1 MSKPL
6 ILQLKNLI
14 DNLSSKI
21 VPTGGTT
28 GQVLM
33 KNTSTNNDVKWGNI
47 IETGSNENGTYIKFT
62 DGTMICRA
70 TKRIT
75 GITTAVSSGGNVPT
89 SANQEGLTFPATFI
103 EKPEITMSAC
113 RHSAWIG
120 YAWTPTETTTSDFVV
135 YTNVPVSNFYI
146 DIQYIAIGR
155 WK

>member
-14 DNLSSKI
+14 DNLSNKI
-21 VPTGGTT
+21 VPVGGTT

-33 KNTSTNNDVKWGNI
+33 KNTNTNNDVKWGNI
-47 IETGSNENGTYIKFT
+47 IETGSNDNGTYIKFT

-75 GITTAVSSGGNVPT
+75 GITTAVGSNGNVPT
-89 SANQEGLTFPATFI
+89 SANQNGFTFPVAFI
-103 EKPEITMSAC
+103 EKPEVSMSAC

-120 YAWTPTETTTSDFVV
+120 YAWTPTETETSDFVV

-146 DIQYIAIGR
+146 DIQYIAVGR

>member
-1 MSKPL
+1 MAKPL
-6 ILQLKNLI
+6 ILELKKLI

-21 VPTGGTT
+21 VPAGGTT
-28 GQVLM
+28 GQVLI
-33 KNTSTNNDVKWGNI
+33 KNTGTDNDVKWGTVV
-47 IETGSNENGTYIKFT
+47 ESGSNENGTYVKFA

-75 GITTAVSSGGNVPT
+75 GVTTSVPSGGNIPV
-89 SANQEGLTFPATFI
+89 SANQSGLTFPVTFI
-103 EKPEITMSAC
+103 EKPEISMSAG

-120 YAWTPTETTTSDFVV
+120 YAWTPTEVGTSDFVV

-146 DIQYIAIGR
+146 DIQYIAMGR

>member
-21 VPTGGTT
+21 VPAGGTT
-28 GQVLM
+28 GQVLI
-33 KNTSTNNDVKWGNI
+33 KNSSTDNDVKWGNI
-47 IETGSNENGTYIKFT
+47 VESGSNENGTYVKFA

-75 GITTAVSSGGNVPT
+75 GITTAVSSGGNVPI
-89 SANQEGLTFPATFI
+89 SASQEGLTFPATFI
-103 EKPEITMSAC
+103 EKPEVSMSAC

-120 YAWTPTETTTSDFVV
+120 YGWTPTEVGTSDFVV
-135 YTNVPVSNFYI
+135 YTNVPISNFYI
-146 DIQYIAIGR
+146 DIQYIAMGR